1 MSLGE
6 IIVAD
11 ILPFDPAVHR
21 DGFRQMNIDSMA
33 WHCDELMENY
43 GIDGVAVLGRTVE
56 EYVDDTIGHY
66 LDLRPPEGVVYVVEA
81 DGEAVGML
89 ALTKLS
95 DDTGELHRM
104 WINPGSRG
112 KGQGKPLL
120 HEVLEAG
127 RELGCTRFKLSTPR
141 FAHAAQHIY
150 RSAGFKEIEEYP
162 ESEVQPTLRGHWI
175 YMGMID

>member
-1 MSLGE
+1 LVE
-6 IIVAD
+6 II
-11 ILPFDPAVHR
+11 PFDPDVHIG
-21 DGFRQMNIDSMA
+21 DFRQMNIDSMA
-33 WHCDELMENY
+33 WHCDELENY
-43 GIDGVAVLGRTVE
+43 GVDGEAVLGMTVE
-56 EYVDDTIGHY
+56 EYVDDTIGKY

-104 WINPGSRG
+104 WVNPGSRG

-120 HEVLEAG
+120 HKVLEAG
-127 RELGCTRFKLSTPR
+127 RELGCSTFKLSTPR

-150 RSAGFKEIEEYP
+150 RSAGFMEVEEYP
-162 ESEVQPTLRGHWI
+162 ESEVQPSIRQHWI
-175 YMGMID
+175 YMEKRD